1 MNPKVE
7 YKFTV
12 WVGSNEFQDEIP
24 CVNWP
29 QVEAELRRLREANYM
44 YGEFRA
50 EFCYVLNSEDK
61 IHKIILG

>member
-1 MNPKVE
+1 MAPGVE

-12 WVGSNEFQDEIP
+12 WVGSNEFEDEIP

-29 QVEAELRRLREANYM
+29 QVEAELRRLKEANYM

-50 EFCYVLNSEDK
+50 EFCSVLDSKGDLYK
-61 IHKIILG
+61 TIF